1 VPIVIARDLVV
12 RFVTVLALLGAG
24 RAALAQGQPS
34 HDFAGPPPPVL
45 DVPYLPQTDLLCGG
59 AAVAMVLRY
68 WGDRRVLVEEFA
80 PLVDRDAGGIAEDV
94 LVEEVKRR
102 GWQVVRIDG
111 SLELLRESLKRG
123 EPPILLIE
131 SRPGF
136 LHYVVFVGLETDGVL
151 LHDPTWGPAR
161 RLDTTEFQQ
170 RWKASGQWALVVRPG
185 AALPAKS
192 AVRNAAVATPSTACD
207 RALDEALRTIEK
219 TGLDPAEDLLT
230 AVSLQCPAESRPLSE
245 LAGVRFARRDWAEA
259 ERLARR
265 AVTLNSRDEYA
276 WQILA
281 GSRFLQDDP
290 EAALTAWN
298 EIGRPRV
305 DLLEID
311 GLRQTRYALV
321 AESAGIQ
328 PGRVLTVE
336 DLKRAERRLRQLP
349 TFQAVRL
356 AYRPDADGYAV
367 IDAQVLE
374 RSTRP
379 EGLGA
384 WLGLALAATVER
396 ELGVEV
402 PGPTGQG
409 ELWSGG
415 WRWWPQRERLRVSF
429 AAPRLRGWPG
439 VWRVSLSQEA
449 QSFAVPRG
457 LIREERLR
465 GSVAVERW
473 LTSSTWYRFELG
485 VDVWDGR
492 RRTASIGGRVER
504 RFISDLLAIG
514 AGGHASASGGERPFG
529 VADVSL
535 TVRTPAAAHLQHSA
549 TFGLDVA
556 TARTPLSAWGGAD
569 SGTTRGHLLRAHPLL
584 TDGVV
589 TGPAFGRVLRYAS
602 VESAY
607 PIPRLPGRLLAVA
620 GFADFVSV
628 RHRLPDAPGLPW
640 HVDAGIG
647 LRVRLRGGEGA
658 LRLDYGRGLRDG
670 ADAISIGWQHR

>member
-1 VPIVIARDLVV
+1 
-12 RFVTVLALLGAG
+12 
-24 RAALAQGQPS
+24 
-34 HDFAGPPPPVL
+34 
-45 DVPYLPQTDLLCGG
+45 
-59 AAVAMVLRY
+59 MVLRH

-80 PLVDRDAGGIAEDV
+80 PLVDRDAGGIADDV

-102 GWQVVRIDG
+102 GWQAALIDG
-111 SLELLRESLKRG
+111 SLERLRQSLTRG

-131 SRPGF
+131 DRPGF
-136 LHYVVFVGLETDGVL
+136 LHYVVFVGIEADAVL

-161 RLDTTEFQQ
+161 RLDIAEFQQ
-170 RWKASGQWALVVRPG
+170 QWKASGQWALVVRPG
-185 AALPAKS
+185 AVLPAKS
-192 AVRNAAVATPSTACD
+192 PVRNAAVATPSTACD
-207 RALDEALRTIEK
+207 HSLDEALRTIEQ
-219 TGLDPAEDLLT
+219 TGLDGAEDLLT

-276 WQILA
+276 WEVLA

-298 EIGRPRV
+298 EVGRPRV
-305 DLLEID
+305 DVLKID

-336 DLKRAERRLRQLP
+336 DMKRAERRLRQLP
-349 TFQAVRL
+349 TFQTVRL
-356 AYRPDADGYAV
+356 LYRPDADGYAV

-384 WLGLALAATVER
+384 WIGRAVAAAVER
-396 ELGVEV
+396 ELAVDV
-402 PGPTGQG
+402 PGSTGQG

-415 WRWWPQRERLRVSF
+415 WRWWPQRERIRVSF

-449 QSFAVPRG
+449 QSYAVSRR

-465 GSVAVERW
+465 GSVTIERW

-492 RRTASIGGRVER
+492 RRTASIGGRIDR
-504 RFISDLLAIG
+504 RFISDRLAIG
-514 AGGHASASGGERPFG
+514 VGGSAWTSHGEPPFG
-529 VADVSL
+529 VADMSL
-535 TVRTPAAAHLQHSA
+535 TVRTPSAGSDLQHSA

-556 TARTPLSAWGGAD
+556 TARTPLSAWSSAD
-569 SGTTRGHLLRAHPLL
+569 SGTARGHLLRAHPLL
-584 TDGVV
+584 KDGVV

-607 PIPRLPGRLLAVA
+607 PIPRWPGGLLAVA

-647 LRVRLRGGEGA
+647 LRVRLRGREGA
-658 LRLDYGRGLRDG
+658 LRIDYGRGLRDG
-670 ADAISIGWQHR
+670 ADAISIGWRHR